1 MRDKNHRMSITIQA
15 EESKKE
21 REHSMMTER
30 KLHLFCRIL
39 WGMTAAVILMLGY
52 ASGVKSR
59 QMTMS
64 GGVHIRIET
73 EQRETEELLQVSPGE
88 TIKKQ
93 VHIRVEKCS
102 GKTKVRVKLFAD
114 GITAAQQRD
123 LLECARGEETWE
135 YSKEDG
141 YFYYRYPMAEGEEAE
156 FCVWIQIP
164 EKWGELTEKLHFRL
178 ELAAESV

>member
-1 MRDKNHRMSITIQA
+1 MGITIQT

-21 REHSMMTER
+21 REHAMMTER

-39 WGMTAAVILMLGY
+39 WGMTAVVILVLGY

-73 EQRETEELLQVSPGE
+73 EQKETEELLEISPGE
-88 TIKKQ
+88 TITKTAT
-93 VHIRVEKCS
+93 IRVEKCS
-102 GKTKVRVKLFAD
+102 EKTKVRIKLFAD
-114 GITAAQQRD
+114 GITAAQQKD
-123 LLECARGEETWE
+123 LLEYVRSEETWE
-135 YSKEDG
+135 YSKDDG
-141 YFYYRYPMAEGEEAE
+141 YFYYRYPMAEGETAV
-156 FCVWIQIP
+156 FRVWIQIP

-178 ELAAESV
+178 ELAAESI

>member
-1 MRDKNHRMSITIQA
+1 MSITIQA

-73 EQRETEELLQVSPGE
+73 EQRETEELMQVSPGE
-88 TIKKQ
+88 TIKKTGIYPGGK
-93 VHIRVEKCS
+93 VLRKNKS
-102 GKTKVRVKLFAD
+102 AGKTFRRWNHGSTAEGSA
-114 GITAAQQRD
+114 GICQRRRNMGIQQR
-123 LLECARGEETWE
+123 
-135 YSKEDG
+135 
-141 YFYYRYPMAEGEEAE
+141 
-156 FCVWIQIP
+156 
-164 EKWGELTEKLHFRL
+164 
-178 ELAAESV
+178 

>member
-1 MRDKNHRMSITIQA
+1 MSITIQA

-73 EQRETEELLQVSPGE
+73 EQRETEELMQVSPGE

-93 VHIRVEKCS
+93 VYIRVEKCS

-114 GITAAQQRD
+114 GITAAQQR
-123 LLECARGEETWE
+123 
-135 YSKEDG
+135 
-141 YFYYRYPMAEGEEAE
+141 
-156 FCVWIQIP
+156 
-164 EKWGELTEKLHFRL
+164 
-178 ELAAESV
+178 